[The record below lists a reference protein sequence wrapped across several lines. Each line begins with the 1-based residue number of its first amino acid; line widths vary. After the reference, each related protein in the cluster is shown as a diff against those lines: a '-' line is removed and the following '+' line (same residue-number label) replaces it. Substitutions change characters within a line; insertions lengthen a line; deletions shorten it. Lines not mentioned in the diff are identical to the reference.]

1 MAGSLLGLDIGSSSV
16 KASLV
21 DIDSGRVVAQATS
34 PERELEII
42 AKEPGWAE
50 QHPDVWWEHV
60 CRAITKLRQSNAAA
74 LATTQSVGITY
85 QMHGLVLVD
94 SDGRPVRPSIIWCD
108 SRAVPFGERAF
119 KELGEE
125 RCLSELGNSPGN
137 FTAAKVAW
145 VAKNEPE
152 ALSKASYLMLPGD
165 YIAFKLTGRF
175 GTTPSGLSEGILWD
189 FSKNTPA
196 LFLLEHF
203 KLPTTLIPPVTPNL
217 GEFARVRTD
226 VAKELGLPANVP
238 VSYRAGDQ
246 PNNAFALGVLQPGE
260 VGANA
265 GTSGVIYGVT
275 GKLGVDKRSR
285 VNNFLHVN
293 STNQE
298 LRIGILMCINGCGSL
313 YRWLRATCAPESP
326 YTELN
331 SLAEQAPVGSNGL
344 VALPYGNGAERTLA
358 NRNTGAAFEGLELN
372 LHTRAHLFRA
382 AQEGIVF
389 ALAYGLEIMRDM
401 GLTPTTIRA
410 GLANM
415 FQSRIFQSTF
425 ATTTG
430 APLELLTTDGAEGAA
445 RGAGIGQ
452 QIFSYADAY
461 RGVARHAV
469 IEPVN
474 SDRQPCLDAYGRWK
488 EALRRHLP

>member
-16 KASLV
+16 KASLL
-21 DIDSGRVVAQATS
+21 DIETGRVVAQATS
-34 PERELEII
+34 PERELEIV
-42 AKEPGWAE
+42 AHQPGWAE
-50 QHPDVWWEHV
+50 QHPDVWWEHA
-60 CRAITKLRQSNAAA
+60 CRAVAILRQSNASA
-74 LATTQSVGITY
+74 LAATQSIGITY
-85 QMHGLVLVD
+85 QMHGMVLVD

-108 SRAVPFGERAF
+108 SRAVPFGEKAF
-119 KELGEE
+119 QELGEE

-152 ALSKASYLMLPGD
+152 ALSKAAYLMLPGD

-196 LFLLEHF
+196 LFLLEHL
-203 KLPTTLIPPVTPNL
+203 KLPSTLIPPVTPNV
-217 GEFARVRTD
+217 GEFAKVRAD
-226 VAKELGLPANVP
+226 VAKELGLPANVA

-293 STNQE
+293 STEEQ
-298 LRIGILMCINGCGSL
+298 LRVGILMCINGCGSL
-313 YRWLRATCAPESP
+313 YRWLRATCAPEAA
-326 YTELN
+326 YAELN
-331 SLAEQAPVGSNGL
+331 ALAEQAPVGSQGL

-358 NRNTGAAFEGLELN
+358 NRNIGASFEGLALN
-372 LHTRAHLFRA
+372 THTRAHLFRA
-382 AQEGIVF
+382 AQEGVVF
-389 ALAYGLEIMRDM
+389 ALVYGLEIMREM
-401 GLTPTTIRA
+401 GLTATSIRA

-415 FQSRIFQSTF
+415 FQSRVFQSTF
-425 ATTTG
+425 ATTSG

-452 QIFSYADAY
+452 GIFSFADAY
-461 RGVARHAV
+461 KGVARHAI
-469 IEPVN
+469 IEP
-474 SDRQPCLDAYGRWK
+474 SSADRQACLEAYGMWK
-488 EALRRHLP
+488 EALKRHC